1 MRFKFIQRSLWFVSF
16 MALAACAN
24 VTSDR
29 GLITTIDEVI
39 QAELADSSSPELNL
53 SEVVY
58 RYWDQVAIV
67 PANHDAEEA
76 AEFLGVDLER
86 VRHTRIEGRDDINVI
101 AFLGEGHTVGMVEY
115 PREKGD
121 FIVDEPILL
130 DRDKAVFKIVKTETG
145 IKLLPPEE

>member
-1 MRFKFIQRSLWFVSF
+1 MRYQFIRRSLWIFLLT
-16 MALAACAN
+16 ALAACAN

-29 GLITTIDEVI
+29 GLIKTIDAAI
-39 QAELADSSSPELNL
+39 QEELANSSSPELNL
-53 SEVVY
+53 STVVY

-130 DRDKAVFKIVKTETG
+130 DRDQAVFTIVKTGTG